1 MRNNIHINVADIPPE
16 VGESLGRV
24 TLAGFKEFISDPEN
38 RKKLE
43 AQMAADQQR
52 KKEGNRQ
59 QDPDRIP

>member
-1 MRNNIHINVADIPPE
+1 MRNNIHINVADIPSE

-24 TLAGFKEFISDPEN
+24 TLAGFKAFVANPEN

-52 KKEGNRQ
+52 KKEGDRQ
-59 QDPDRIP
+59 QDSDRIP